1 MRILHTADWHLGQSL
16 RGHGREREH
25 ADVMRQLVEAVG
37 QVQPD
42 ALIVAGDV
50 FDSPN
55 PPAGAQEMYFRSLA
69 AMHRACPTMTTVVS
83 AGNHDSALRLEAPR
97 ALWEEF
103 RVKVVG
109 NVRRVDGVVEAGR
122 HLVGIEDKG
131 GAICGYVLAV
141 SYPTAACLPAMTAE
155 EGGSRIS
162 RAVERLYGE
171 LAEGTRAIWE
181 GKPLVLTGHLH
192 VSGGEVTEGSER
204 PILVGG
210 EHAVPASSFPREA
223 AYVALGHLHRQQSL
237 EGGRVR
243 YSGSLIPMSAAE
255 IDYKH
260 GYSVVDV
267 DEEGSEVEHR
277 ELRRPLEF
285 HRVPGQGFAKQNEVA
300 RALRLLG
307 RGAGVAM
314 EERPFVLLRL
324 RREDLGAAFREELD
338 QVAEE
343 CGLRI
348 LDFVLEETPEV
359 ALLRRQAAPAKTLR
373 QYEPMEF
380 FREAFLRKHGEAAG
394 EEHLAGFLEV
404 MTACKEAE
412 QQ

>member
-25 ADVMRQLVEAVG
+25 AEVLRQLVEAVG

-55 PPAGAQEMYFRSLA
+55 PPAAAQEMYFRSLA
-69 AMHRACPTMTTVVS
+69 AMHKACPAMTTVVV

-103 RVKVVG
+103 RVRVVG
-109 NVRRVDGVVEAGR
+109 NVRRVNGVLDAER
-122 HLVGIEDKG
+122 HLVAIPGRD
-131 GAICGYVLAV
+131 GAICGHVLAV
-141 SYPTAACLPAMTAE
+141 SYPTTACLPAVPTE
-155 EGGSRIS
+155 EGGSRIG
-162 RAVERLYGE
+162 RAVEKLYVE
-171 LAEGTRAIWE
+171 LVEGTRARWE

-210 EHAVPASSFPREA
+210 EHAIAASAFPAEA
-223 AYVALGHLHRQQSL
+223 AYVALGHLHQQQNL
-237 EGGRVR
+237 ARGRVR

-260 GYSVVDV
+260 GYSVVSV
-267 DEEGSEVEHR
+267 GEREMAFEHR
-277 ELRRPLEF
+277 EFRRPLEF
-285 HRVPGQGFAKQNEVA
+285 HRVPGQGFAKQNEA
-300 RALRLLG
+300 AKALRVLG
-307 RGAGVAM
+307 RGADVEM

-324 RREDLGAAFREELD
+324 QREGLSAAFREELD

-343 CGLRI
+343 CGLRV
-348 LDFVLEETPEV
+348 LDFALEETPEV
-359 ALLRRQAAPAKTLR
+359 ALLWRQAAPTKTLR
-373 QYEPMEF
+373 QYEPVEF
-380 FREAFLRKHGEAAG
+380 FREAYLRKHGTAAR
-394 EEHLAGFLEV
+394 EEHEAGFLEV
-404 MTACKEAE
+404 LAACREVE
-412 QQ
+412 E